1 LLGAVGRQFPNVNF
15 ELFDAVAQD
24 HLWIRPEHKDRILK
38 KYFPTDPSEPCRVHL
53 STAFDFLEDGSI
65 TIKEYVTTLVKTLE
79 VRKTQNE
86 VAGELVRWLDK
97 SLYEAVRG
105 QTYRVFNKSNLRDLK
120 IAVRHGAALHLTP
133 IV

>member
-1 LLGAVGRQFPNVNF
+1 LLGAVGRQFPKVDF

-86 VAGELVRWLDK
+86 VAGDSFDGLTREFTALLRFSPPAESSTTTTNCVQK
-97 SLYEAVRG
+97 IPNSE
-105 QTYRVFNKSNLRDLK
+105 YRSSGG
-120 IAVRHGAALHLTP
+120 IA
-133 IV
+133 